1 MDESDPEEKLLRVT
15 SELFDTLGAVS
26 LSRISSRKNS
36 GRDTRESLLTKY
48 ADVPRQDLLEALVTA
63 ELVNMDLEDENY
75 ALVDQVNQSNRD
87 LVDLQSEI
95 TRLKKSH
102 AKRIKELEASE
113 AKYKSLAAKWESEI
127 IFLEDHARF
136 SAEQTKL
143 SIQHWDLLLKNRDE
157 NIELMTNRINV
168 LTSEQRT
175 NTEVTL
181 DKYNCLRERLKA
193 LAPEGEGEDPAEC
206 PWRKQADVRVSQ
218 LERVTAQLNAT
229 YDQLHRKSDELL
241 LQNREIGNLRR
252 KSFEAETKLR
262 KYRLRINRL
271 NEQLRRANVSP
282 AETSSIHSSE

>member
-1 MDESDPEEKLLRVT
+1 MEENESDDKLLRVT

-26 LSRISSRKNS
+26 LSRISSRKSS
-36 GRDTRESLLTKY
+36 GRDTRESLVQKY
-48 ADVPRQDLLEALVTA
+48 ADVPRQDLVEALVTA
-63 ELVNMDLEDENY
+63 EMVNMDLEDENY

-87 LVDLQSEI
+87 LVDLQSDI
-95 TRLKKSH
+95 TRLKKGH
-102 AKRIKELEASE
+102 AKRIKELEANE
-113 AKYKSLAAKWESEI
+113 AKYKSLAARWESEI

-136 SAEQTKL
+136 STEQTKL

-157 NIELMTNRINV
+157 NIELMTNRINA
-168 LTSEQRT
+168 LTSDQRA
-175 NTEVTL
+175 NTEVSL

-193 LAPEGEGEDPAEC
+193 LAPEGEIEEVVEC

-229 YDQLHRKSDELL
+229 FDQLHTKSDELL

-252 KSFEAETKLR
+252 KSFEAEAKLR
-262 KYRLRINRL
+262 KYRLKINRL
-271 NEQLRRANVSP
+271 NEQLRKARISP